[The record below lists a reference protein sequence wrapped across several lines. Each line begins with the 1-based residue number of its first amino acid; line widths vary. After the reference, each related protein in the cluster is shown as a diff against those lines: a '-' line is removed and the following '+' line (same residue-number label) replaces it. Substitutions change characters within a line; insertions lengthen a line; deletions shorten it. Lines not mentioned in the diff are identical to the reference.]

1 MDSQDLRRIH
11 RDLNR
16 HEELLQSNGISLR
29 IFSEILHNMEMQ
41 QQEQY
46 DKIMSILEAHGEKIS
61 EIKMDCYKIKHSVQY
76 TSEDYPSNSTTQQT
90 SGRAADKAKE

>member
-1 MDSQDLRRIH
+1 MDSQDLRDIH

-46 DKIMSILEAHGEKIS
+46 DKIMSILEAHGEKNLRN
-61 EIKMDCYKIKHSVQY
+61 Q
-76 TSEDYPSNSTTQQT
+76 NGLLQ
-90 SGRAADKAKE
+90 DKALRSVHKRRLPLKLYDSADYRKGSR